1 LTQLHLFIVN
11 NSKSNRKFVPS
22 DDEDDEDEESEDDD
36 DEDDDDDDDEKDKE
50 KEHPETRNHKID
62 VPKPTIITPPPTS
75 TSMNAINSSKKG
87 KIVSR
92 IPQPSDDEE
101 SDQDD
106 ISDDS
111 EDEGNK
117 NTWIYSC

>member
-1 LTQLHLFIVN
+1 MTQLHFFIVN
-11 NSKSNRKFVPS
+11 NSKPNRKFVPS
-22 DDEDDEDEESEDDD
+22 DDEEEDEDEDEES
-36 DEDDDDDDDEKDKE
+36 DDDDDDDENDTE
-50 KEHPETRNHKID
+50 KHPETRNHKIN
-62 VPKPTIITPPPTS
+62 VPKPTIITPPPTN

-87 KIVSR
+87 KTASR

-117 NTWIYSC
+117 NTWIYTCSI